1 MQVQKAA
8 LYDFLFCCSDRHS
21 QNVFVDEHANLKL
34 IDNDLL
40 LGGAQRGRDG
50 KGSCS
55 PRLGRPL
62 TCTRIPC
69 VADHCVSRRSR
80 LWQRPA
86 LHHSDTTVTIM
97 DRLPSTTYSRSPPTQ
112 NPHLSAVG
120 VRVCLA
126 VGVRVCLHTARCSSR
141 AT

>member
-55 PRLGRPL
+55 PRWERPL
-62 TCTRIPC
+62 TRITRIPC
-69 VADHCVSRRSR
+69 VADHCVC
-80 LWQRPA
+80 
-86 LHHSDTTVTIM
+86 TTHC
-97 DRLPSTTYSRSPPTQ
+97 SPPWRMWRCDDEQ
-112 NPHLSAVG
+112 VGHAEPSQASASAVLVQRG
-120 VRVCLA
+120 RCL
-126 VGVRVCLHTARCSSR
+126 
-141 AT
+141 

>member
-55 PRLGRPL
+55 PRWERPL
-62 TCTRIPC
+62 TRITRIPC
-69 VADHCVSRRSR
+69 VADHCVCTALQRRR
-80 LWQRPA
+80 LWHRPA
-86 LHHSDTTVTIM
+86 VGCSEAP
-97 DRLPSTTYSRSPPTQ
+97 R
-112 NPHLSAVG
+112 LSAVG
-120 VRVCLA
+120 VRACLN
-126 VGVRVCLHTARCSSR
+126 TARCSSR